1 MEKQEYSQLEL
12 FNKTSDEVNSAQR
25 LPGILVNYIRTYERF
40 VLMLIGIVISGVIC
54 FCIGVEK
61 GKHIALAR
69 INSNLDL
76 AEGQSAMPQKGGT
89 EAGVSGQGAPLE
101 PKEPRTAPAIAA
113 TDTQLAG
120 ISTTIAGA
128 KGNINDAAQIPRAMA
143 QGYTIQIASYLGKTA
158 AQREMDVLKKQGLM
172 PVVKSSGKYTVLCVG
187 NFADMSTAKSLL
199 TQLKRKYKDCYIRRL

>member
-89 EAGVSGQGAPLE
+89 EAGVPAGAPLE
-101 PKEPRTAPAIAA
+101 PKEPRTAPAIA
-113 TDTQLAG
+113 G
-120 ISTTIAGA
+120 H
-128 KGNINDAAQIPRAMA
+128 
-143 QGYTIQIASYLGKTA
+143 
-158 AQREMDVLKKQGLM
+158 
-172 PVVKSSGKYTVLCVG
+172 
-187 NFADMSTAKSLL
+187 
-199 TQLKRKYKDCYIRRL
+199 